1 MGNSCNSSPNK
12 NNTKYCGCFDSD
24 SCQCNCCQENCG
36 FCNCCGPS
44 SKKIPMQR
52 MNIVQIAPIT
62 EKEIIAYKYT
72 STHDIYY
79 NDIEG
84 KFNILTYIQ
93 LIDYINLLEYYSSET
108 ATLQFNQPLKTQFSS
123 KDAFLSQ
130 PISIDNFQSFIEN
143 QLFKIPE
150 IYEMWGN
157 NELSFNIFKIAFL
170 EVYSSLQLK
179 LNQKYE
185 SKIEDRIKKINLI
198 PLGILFCVSNVV
210 SKIKLIFDLFKNE
223 NGLFTKSN
231 ELDEYLFCSF
241 IISSYCLVSARKKV
255 GIHYENIPELT
266 REDIIKLVEVSELK
280 DSNNL
285 VNKFNK
291 NFFNKEELTWEEYR
305 SKFENI
311 DGFQWIL
318 SSKGI
323 RKKLEENNI

>member
-62 EKEIIAYKYT
+62 EKEIIMYKYT

-223 NGLFTKSN
+223 NGLFIKSN

>member
-1 MGNSCNSSPNK
+1 MQLLPRKLWVLQLLWSFIKKNSNAK
-12 NNTKYCGCFDSD
+12 
-24 SCQCNCCQENCG
+24 
-36 FCNCCGPS
+36 
-44 SKKIPMQR
+44 
-52 MNIVQIAPIT
+52 
-62 EKEIIAYKYT
+62 
-72 STHDIYY
+72 

-285 VNKFNK
+285 VNVFNK

-305 SKFENI
+305 NKFENI

>member
-1 MGNSCNSSPNK
+1 MGNLCKSSIDK
-12 NNTKYCGCFDSD
+12 NNSKYCGCFDSD
-24 SCQCNCCQENCG
+24 CCQ
-36 FCNCCGPS
+36 FNCCGSS

-62 EKEIIAYKYT
+62 EKEIILYKFS
-72 STHDIYY
+72 STNDIYF
-79 NDIEG
+79 NEIEG

-93 LIDYINLLEYYSSET
+93 LIDYINLLEYYTSET
-108 ATLQFNQPLKTQFSS
+108 ATLEFNQPLKTLFSS

-130 PISIDNFQSFIEN
+130 PISIDHFQSFIEN
-143 QLFKIPE
+143 KLFRIPE
-150 IYEMWGN
+150 IYNMWGN
-157 NELSFNIFKIAFL
+157 NELSFNIFKTAFI
-170 EVYSSLQLK
+170 EIYSSLQLK

-210 SKIKLIFDLFKNE
+210 SKIKLIFDIFKNE
-223 NGLFTKSN
+223 KGLFTKSN
-231 ELDEYLFCSF
+231 ELDEYLLCSF

-255 GIHYENIPELT
+255 GIHYPNIPELK

-280 DSNNL
+280 DSINL
-285 VNKFNK
+285 VNVFN
-291 NFFNKEELTWEEYR
+291 NSFFNKEELTWEEFR

-323 RKKLEENNI
+323 RKKLEENNV

>member
-130 PISIDNFQSFIEN
+130 PISIDHFQSFIEN

-157 NELSFNIFKIAFL
+157 NELSLNIFKIAFL

-223 NGLFTKSN
+223 NGLFIKSN

>member
-130 PISIDNFQSFIEN
+130 PISIDHFQSFIEN

-223 NGLFTKSN
+223 NGLFIKSN

>member
-1 MGNSCNSSPNK
+1 MGNSYNSSTNK
-12 NNTKYCGCFDSD
+12 NNSKCCGCFDSD

-62 EKEIIAYKYT
+62 EKEIIMYKYT

-285 VNKFNK
+285 VNVFNK